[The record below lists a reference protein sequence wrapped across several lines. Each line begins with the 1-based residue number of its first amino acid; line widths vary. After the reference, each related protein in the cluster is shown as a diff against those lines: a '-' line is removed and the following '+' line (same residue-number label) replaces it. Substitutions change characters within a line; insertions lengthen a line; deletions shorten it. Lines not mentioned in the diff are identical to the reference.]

1 MNAVVAHQ
9 AHLNH
14 AVEVG
19 DLVIESH
26 YTHRNFGVIARPDAP
41 MLRFNKS
48 MPLELV
54 RDSIGKW
61 NAAIQDSFPG
71 HGYYAFSPMDEEAN
85 PEHHVLVLF
94 ANPDFFDAFMGSV
107 IEIDISAPDAGELL
121 AESQYV
127 VEEISYDDVPLP
139 WE

>member
-19 DLVIESH
+19 DLVLESH
-26 YTHRNFGVIARPDAP
+26 YTHRNHGVIARPEAP
-41 MLRFNKS
+41 MLRFSLS
-48 MPLELV
+48 MPLDLV
-54 RDSIGKW
+54 RESIGKW

-71 HGYYAFSPMDEEAN
+71 HGYYSFSPMDEEAN

-94 ANPDFFDAFMGSV
+94 ANTAFFDAFMGSV

-121 AESQYV
+121 AEPQYV
-127 VEEISYDDVPLP
+127 VEEISYDDVRLP